1 MRKLVRLSRERSIQ
15 SNSCKQLEVGG
26 IATNNDPSMPIDA
39 VPLNS
44 DALVPLNSDAPIPL
58 NSEAPVPLNFA
69 TPVPLNTIEP
79 SNVDNGPSCST
90 QDNKLSDIDGID
102 KHFVQTIF
110 SMMQKEETFS
120 GQVKLMEWIL
130 QIQNSSVLCW
140 YCSNYS
146 FVLGVCFLLVFFVSL
161 SLFFFFFF
169 FFWVSIFFSLSCYPF
184 APC

>member
-1 MRKLVRLSRERSIQ
+1 MRKLVCLSREKSIQ
-15 SNSCKQLEVGG
+15 SSSCKQLEAGG
-26 IATNNDPSMPIDA
+26 IAIDNDPSMPIDA

-44 DALVPLNSDAPIPL
+44 AAVVPFNSDAPIQL
-58 NSEAPVPLNFA
+58 NSEAPVPLNID
-69 TPVPLNTIEP
+69 TPVPLNTIKP

-90 QDNKLSDIDGID
+90 QDSELSGIDGID

-140 YCSNYS
+140 YYSHYS
-146 FVLGVCFLLVFFVSL
+146 FGWESVFF
-161 SLFFFFFF
+161 LFCFVFLFL
-169 FFWVSIFFSLSCYPF
+169 FWYPF
-184 APC
+184 PSLCYLFALC

>member
-1 MRKLVRLSRERSIQ
+1 MSRERSIQ

-26 IATNNDPSMPIDA
+26 IATNNDPSIPIDA

-44 DALVPLNSDAPIPL
+44 DAVVPLNSDAPMPL
-58 NSEAPVPLNFA
+58 NSEAPVPLYFD

-90 QDNKLSDIDGID
+90 QDSELSGIDGVD

-120 GQVKLMEWIL
+120 GQAKLMEWIL

-140 YCSNYS
+140 YYSNYS
-146 FVLGVCFLLVFFVSL
+146 FDWELVFFVFVLISSFL
-161 SLFFFFFF
+161 TLLLFELF
-169 FFWVSIFFSLSCYPF
+169 
-184 APC
+184 

>member
-1 MRKLVRLSRERSIQ
+1 MRKLVRVSREKSIQ

-26 IATNNDPSMPIDA
+26 IVTNNDPSIPIDA
-39 VPLNS
+39 VPLNT
-44 DALVPLNSDAPIPL
+44 DAVVPLNADAPMPL
-58 NSEAPVPLNFA
+58 NSEAPVPLNFD

-90 QDNKLSDIDGID
+90 QDSELSGIDGVD

-140 YCSNYS
+140 YYSNYS
-146 FVLGVCFLLVFFVSL
+146 FDWASVFLFCFVLLCFVFVLISNFL
-161 SLFFFFFF
+161 TCYLFGLF
-169 FFWVSIFFSLSCYPF
+169 
-184 APC
+184 